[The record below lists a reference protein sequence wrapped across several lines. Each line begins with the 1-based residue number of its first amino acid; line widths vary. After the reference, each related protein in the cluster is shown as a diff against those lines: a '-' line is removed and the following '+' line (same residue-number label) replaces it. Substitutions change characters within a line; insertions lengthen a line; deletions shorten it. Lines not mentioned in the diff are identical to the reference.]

1 MLTVLKF
8 NHAQF
13 ICVQV
18 HGSLKMVVYASSF
31 FRVLMVK
38 YPPLALSFLLPFNWM
53 SLLC

>member
-18 HGSLKMVVYASSF
+18 HGSLKMVVYVF
-31 FRVLMVK
+31 FSG
-38 YPPLALSFLLPFNWM
+38 ADG
-53 SLLC
+53 